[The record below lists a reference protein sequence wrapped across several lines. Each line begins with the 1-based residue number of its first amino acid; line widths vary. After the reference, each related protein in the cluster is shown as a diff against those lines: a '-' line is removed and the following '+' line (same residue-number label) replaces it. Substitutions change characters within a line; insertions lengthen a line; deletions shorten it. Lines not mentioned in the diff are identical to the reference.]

1 MKSAKPARERLSDAD
16 LRAFTQYHSPQA
28 QAAARE
34 ALALRRALRDV
45 KADLNHIQRD
55 YENGLYDIGSF
66 GIRHARAVIARALA
80 SPLAATKG
88 GR

>member
-1 MKSAKPARERLSDAD
+1 MTTPAKPARERLSDAD

-45 KADLNHIQRD
+45 
-55 YENGLYDIGSF
+55 
-66 GIRHARAVIARALA
+66 RAILDDFYVDDAGGFVRVWSSINRGRATCARALA

-88 GR
+88 NK